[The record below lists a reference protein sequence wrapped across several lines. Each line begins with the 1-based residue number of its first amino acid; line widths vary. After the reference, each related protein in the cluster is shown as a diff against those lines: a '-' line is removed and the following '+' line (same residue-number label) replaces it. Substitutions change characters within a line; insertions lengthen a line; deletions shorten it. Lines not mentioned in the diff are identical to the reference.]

1 MAEERPKEPEI
12 KVSEDG
18 INANFSLSSR
28 LDQPPSRPMGSALR
42 GRHHHHNRN
51 HSIDTKD
58 RTSPILGFAPLQ
70 SSDRSWSVADLG
82 GADQHSSS
90 SSSDSAS
97 LDPSRALNGSGDHP
111 RSKSA
116 SAINL
121 SASGSPNLY
130 PSSARKVSAG
140 SSSSSSSTGSA
151 SPDANFSS
159 ESRRSGARTADRYQ
173 PNGSTHHLT
182 EGSNRRTASPARS
195 FAGAPISPRLQSTMS
210 AHAGLAHVRR
220 TSADLSPA
228 PFRAPSPIFLPSVS
242 PPPGPTNPD
251 PQHSWD
257 SVWPRSS
264 TPDRTDQ
271 LRRMGSSSPVAASPG
286 GASPSALSDSM
297 NLSRSPSTSFE
308 SSSPAGSSNTVL
320 GRPKARRPHELRGSS
335 SSPILRISPSGLRDN
350 HDSSKNP
357 RRSLEAA
364 KTEPTIR
371 IGFTPPAAQ
380 GAPGETSRPLSA
392 GAAVSSQSPASRV
405 LSPAT
410 EATPQV
416 DAATATVSHRS
427 SGGSGL
433 SWMPERAE
441 SPSATYAADPR
452 KRSTSVPV
460 PHALPLP
467 TRTPSPKISPTSPRS
482 PFLELSASSAMGSNS
497 SNMGLSESPPK
508 TRSFIAMP
516 PRSGYELSDDP
527 DDVGSEEDGSNS
539 ERESVGTNDE
549 DLEGSEYDDEDAA
562 DDGDAMDHDNDD
574 EEDDDDGERREMPAD
589 DERGQV
595 NGTYAYDDSHNQ
607 DAGSQQER
615 SSQSNDITAPERPTL
630 PKRPSLTRSGVVP
643 PPITVVD
650 HMRSPLD
657 PLAQA
662 ENSARALAAQ
672 KGSTGSAMLNFFRD
686 EPSAQDSQQ
695 LGLSGDAQVGDAVMP
710 SALGL
715 DAGEA
720 QPLDAMMEEGGSGLA
735 GDEDDDDDD
744 EHGFGGLEN
753 AEEGLNTLERI
764 FLFAKSDQAY
774 HRVLVSQSLPEWIR
788 EVELNDAVEYII
800 PLLNG
805 LATDELDVCAAFAPE
820 IGRVMWFF
828 FRNCPIAELADESI
842 EMHNADD
849 EESERAS
856 RPKISLTAF
865 TTLLCALLLNQNTI
879 IAGATQQ
886 SLVHLFYRLD
896 RRDLEYSK
904 EELAEKSQEE
914 IQARQQEQ
922 DLESYVTHASGRDGQ
937 PVPHED
943 YHFDDNARFA
953 VKNELLE
960 NVALALAQLNHGRSG
975 VEQGEQESQNSNVSS
990 EPMSGEADGQ
1000 HQAQSSNTED
1010 QAMEEDKADSAEKN
1024 ESTAALTESSE
1035 TQAATNDAMD
1045 EEQDLEV
1052 ANSWGQSGN
1061 NMFGHQSD
1069 GSGSDVQIDE
1079 DEESAVGRM
1088 ASVSLLAALAADE
1101 LIPQDT
1107 LLNRFAPEVLKLID
1121 DGAFY
1126 VRKEVA
1132 SSLGPLSRNMTVE
1145 SVENTVLPALN
1156 KAIHDRNWHVRQ
1168 AACFSIPAILG
1179 KLNEKLRRDQTLL
1192 IMRALINDVSR
1203 QLRMAA
1209 LEIIGE
1215 VIYIFHNTEVGVPE
1229 ELIRF
1234 FLGEPFDGPPQQG
1247 DASLTFDKTSDQ
1259 TGTEALFEEESA
1271 MMMDGN
1277 VDLGVPSSPR
1287 DDQDSLLASFGY
1299 GGNDSSMMDADPWD
1313 TKFRVDNYDPERPLV
1328 VAYNLPAV
1336 VLTLGADQW
1345 SRLKLTHAELTR
1357 SHRPKV
1363 RKSLAA
1369 SLHEIAKIIGQEATR
1384 DDLLPAATR
1393 FISDDDAEVRT
1404 AMFDN
1409 IDVFLSCLPQAGA
1422 ENMLWELLSQ
1432 WSSGSLKDWRLRE
1445 RLALHIPSM
1454 AKQFLLNDED
1464 GNLVSLMQLALA
1476 DPISAVRDAGIH
1488 CVPNLY
1494 KAFAEHDQVI
1504 ADGFLGM
1511 VSDLGES
1518 PGYRLRVACLLCIGA
1533 LVESGMQRSSCELLL
1548 LSRLNQMGDDSVVD
1562 VRIALSRT
1570 LGQMCR
1576 KDELYALPQSRSEEL
1591 NKLIAKLA
1599 HDEADEVRQP
1609 LTGILSEEELSRFAT
1624 LPRPEGATRAAT
1636 RKLVLGPADGRPHR
1650 PEGDGGLTNNIVDAD
1665 EDDSDINVFHMDDES
1680 NTGEEAPGDDKHDD
1694 KESQAGMEA
1703 DSNMPGHLSQAQS
1716 AQHLE
1721 MSRASIFGG
1730 AKRQTDLDFG
1740 SDWVNA
1746 NGPAFFDYGDKDDA
1760 DEIEDEDG
1768 LDEEPHHLLNVDR
1781 DSSGSGEL
1789 IEHDALNE
1797 DGQTQNS
1804 EKEAEGADAN
1814 GQKEDEEL
1822 QQVADKSMEE
1832 ADADHG
1838 ITLSSPQRGLVGAT
1852 GFGGEGD
1859 TSSDSP
1865 SRPSSCAAAAAAAG
1879 SGQNKAADPFLAFV
1893 AGCRSQDLSKLHLD
1907 LSGREPRL
1915 GATKRCRLSNS
1926 TAARQGE
1933 KGGDEGEVLQSP
1945 NGDEEMM
1952 GSTRY
1957 FSKSSGDW
1965 SQLRGDAP
1973 PQQSTSQG
1981 SGETGWEA
1989 EAGEDDFVQ
1998 V

>member
-18 INANFSLSSR
+18 INANFSLSPR
-28 LDQPPSRPMGSALR
+28 LDQPPSRPMGLALR
-42 GRHHHHNRN
+42 GRHYHHNRN

-58 RTSPILGFAPLQ
+58 RTSPILGFGPLQ

-82 GADQHSSS
+82 SADQHSP
-90 SSSDSAS
+90 SSDSTS
-97 LDPSRALNGSGDHP
+97 LDPSRAVNGSNDHL
-111 RSKSA
+111 RSKPVSA
-116 SAINL
+116 VNL
-121 SASGSPNLY
+121 SASTSPNLY
-130 PSSARKVSAG
+130 PSSAGKVSAG

-151 SPDANFSS
+151 SPDASFSS
-159 ESRRSGARTADRYQ
+159 ELRRSSARTADRYQ
-173 PNGSTHHLT
+173 PNGSTHHLS

-210 AHAGLAHVRR
+210 PHAGLAHVRR
-220 TSADLSPA
+220 TSADLTTA
-228 PFRAPSPIFLPSVS
+228 PFRAPSPIFLPSAS
-242 PPPGPTNPD
+242 PPTVPTNPD

-264 TPDRTDQ
+264 TPDRADQ
-271 LRRMGSSSPVAASPG
+271 LRRMGSNSPVAGSPG
-286 GASPSALSDSM
+286 RASPSALSDSM

-308 SSSPAGSSNTVL
+308 SSSPAASSNTVL

-335 SSPILRISPSGLRDN
+335 SSPILRMNPSGLRDN
-350 HDSSKNP
+350 HDLSKSP

-364 KTEPTIR
+364 KTEPIIR
-371 IGFTPPAAQ
+371 IGFTPPSAPAT
-380 GAPGETSRPLSA
+380 PGETSTPSSA
-392 GAAVSSQSPASRV
+392 GAAIASQSPASRV
-405 LSPAT
+405 LSPAI
-410 EATPQV
+410 EANPHV
-416 DAATATVSHRS
+416 DAATALLSHCS
-427 SGGSGL
+427 SGSGS

-441 SPSATYAADPR
+441 SPSATFAADPR

-460 PHALPLP
+460 PHTLPLP
-467 TRTPSPKISPTSPRS
+467 ARTPSPKISPTSPRS
-482 PFLELSASSAMGSNS
+482 PFLELSASSAAGPNG

-549 DLEGSEYDDEDAA
+549 DLEGSEYDDDNAIDE
-562 DDGDAMDHDNDD
+562 GDAMDHEDND
-574 EEDDDDGERREMPAD
+574 EEDDDGEHREIPAD
-589 DERGQV
+589 GERGQV
-595 NGTYAYDDSHNQ
+595 NGTYASDESQSQ
-607 DAGSQQER
+607 DAEPQHEQ
-615 SSQSNDITAPERPTL
+615 SSQSSDTAAPERPTL
-630 PKRPSLTRSGVVP
+630 PKRPSLTRSGVAP
-643 PPITVVD
+643 PPITVID
-650 HMRSPLD
+650 HLRSPLD

-662 ENSARALAAQ
+662 ENSARALAVQ
-672 KGSTGSAMLNFFRD
+672 KGSTGSAMLNFFCD
-686 EPSAQDSQQ
+686 EPSSQEMQQ

-720 QPLDAMMEEGGSGLA
+720 QPLDALMEEGGSGIDV
-735 GDEDDDDDD
+735 DEDDDDED

-753 AEEGLNTLERI
+753 AEESLNTLERI

-828 FRNCPIAELADESI
+828 FRNCPIAELADEST
-842 EMHNADD
+842 EMYNADD
-849 EESERAS
+849 EEQERAS

-904 EELAEKSQEE
+904 EELAEKSPEE
-914 IQARQQEQ
+914 VRARQQEQ

-943 YHFDDNARFA
+943 YHFDDHARLA

-960 NVALALAQLNHGRSG
+960 NVALALAQLNHGRG
-975 VEQGEQESQNSNVSS
+975 GAEQGEQDGKHSNATS
-990 EPMSGEADGQ
+990 EPIPGGADGQ
-1000 HQAQSSNTED
+1000 DQAHSSRVED
-1010 QAMEEDKADSAEKN
+1010 QAMEEDNADNAEKN
-1024 ESTAALTESSE
+1024 GGSASASESTVSLE
-1035 TQAATNDAMD
+1035 TQSSTTDAMD
-1045 EEQDLEV
+1045 EEQDLEQ
-1052 ANSWGQSGN
+1052 ANSWGQSG

-1069 GSGSDVQIDE
+1069 GSASDVQIDE

-1132 SSLGPLSRNMTVE
+1132 SSLGPMSHNMTVE
-1145 SVENTVLPALN
+1145 AVEHTVLPALN

-1179 KLNEKLRRDQTLL
+1179 RLNEKLRREQTL
-1192 IMRALINDVSR
+1192 IFMRALVNDVSR

-1215 VIYIFHNTEVGVPE
+1215 VIYMFHNTEVGVPE

-1271 MMMDGN
+1271 MMMDGD
-1277 VDLGVPSSPR
+1277 VDLGVPSSLR

-1299 GGNDSSMMDADPWD
+1299 GGNESSMMDAAPWD
-1313 TKFRVDNYDPERPLV
+1313 TNFRVNNFDPERPLV

-1345 SRLKLTHAELTR
+1345 NRLKLAHAELTR
-1357 SHRPKV
+1357 SDKPKV

-1369 SLHEIAKIIGQEATR
+1369 SLHEIAKTIGQEATR

-1422 ENMLWELLSQ
+1422 EKMLWQLLSQ

-1488 CVPNLY
+1488 CVPHLY

-1511 VSDLGES
+1511 VSDLGDS

-1533 LVESGMQRSSCELLL
+1533 LVESGIQRSSCELLL
-1548 LSRLNQMGDDSVVD
+1548 LSRLNQMGDDMVVD

-1570 LGQMCR
+1570 LGQMCG
-1576 KDELYALPQSRSEEL
+1576 KDELYALSQSRSEEL

-1609 LTGILSEEELSRFAT
+1609 LTGILSEDELSQYAT
-1624 LPRPEGATRAAT
+1624 LPRPEGATGAGA
-1636 RKLVLGPADGRPHR
+1636 RKLVLGPADGEPHR
-1650 PEGDGGLTNNIVDAD
+1650 PWRRGGGFTNNFVDA
-1665 EDDSDINVFHMDDES
+1665 EGDDSDINVFHMDDDS
-1680 NTGEEAPGDDKHDD
+1680 NTSEE
-1694 KESQAGMEA
+1694 KESQTGMDG
-1703 DSNMPGHLSQAQS
+1703 DSNSSGHLRQAQS

-1721 MSRASIFGG
+1721 MSRANIFGG
-1730 AKRQTDLDFG
+1730 AKRQTDIDFG

-1746 NGPAFFDYGDKDDA
+1746 NGAAFFDYGDRDDD

-1768 LDEEPHHLLNVDR
+1768 LDEEPHHLLSVDR

-1797 DGQTQNS
+1797 DGQSHSNES
-1804 EKEAEGADAN
+1804 EAKAIDA
-1814 GQKEDEEL
+1814 K
-1822 QQVADKSMEE
+1822 
-1832 ADADHG
+1832 
-1838 ITLSSPQRGLVGAT
+1838 
-1852 GFGGEGD
+1852 
-1859 TSSDSP
+1859 
-1865 SRPSSCAAAAAAAG
+1865 
-1879 SGQNKAADPFLAFV
+1879 
-1893 AGCRSQDLSKLHLD
+1893 
-1907 LSGREPRL
+1907 
-1915 GATKRCRLSNS
+1915 
-1926 TAARQGE
+1926 
-1933 KGGDEGEVLQSP
+1933 
-1945 NGDEEMM
+1945 
-1952 GSTRY
+1952 
-1957 FSKSSGDW
+1957 
-1965 SQLRGDAP
+1965 LRGDADEQNP
-1973 PQQSTSQG
+1973 SQG
-1981 SGETGWEA
+1981 GGENASQG